1 MKSLLYSNI
10 IPLAVLIVVF
20 GVSIYFFYRSIN
32 NINKKIQFIDDGI
45 KSLTNRLN
53 DYEQKCRLS
62 NELKDVMTNKEKNE
76 VHNVDLY
83 DDNTNVDENNAD
95 EDNTNEDNTN
105 EDNTNEDNTNED
117 NTNEDNTNEDDADE
131 ELPENL
137 SDDDILS
144 NLNEIKSNLEDNVSE
159 LSDDV
164 PENNQELKPQ
174 PSKTTNPRAPAKNY
188 DVGHVITEDNKTW
201 VVEQTRNGIKR
212 WRRKI

>member
-62 NELKDVMTNKEKNE
+62 NELKDVKENKENKENKE
-76 VHNVDLY
+76 IHNVDLY
-83 DDNTNVDENNAD
+83 DDTTNVDDPN
-95 EDNTNEDNTN
+95 EDNTYKDNTNEDTKNEDNTN
-105 EDNTNEDNTNED
+105 EDNT
-117 NTNEDNTNEDDADE
+117 DE

-137 SDDDILS
+137 SDDDIIS
-144 NLNEIKSNLEDNVSE
+144 NLNEITSNLEDNISE

-164 PENNQELKPQ
+164 SEINQESKPQ
-174 PSKTTNPRAPAKNY
+174 PLRTTNPRAPAKNY
-188 DVGHVITEDNKTW
+188 EVGHVITEDNKTW
-201 VVEQTRNGIKR
+201 VVEQTRTGVKR